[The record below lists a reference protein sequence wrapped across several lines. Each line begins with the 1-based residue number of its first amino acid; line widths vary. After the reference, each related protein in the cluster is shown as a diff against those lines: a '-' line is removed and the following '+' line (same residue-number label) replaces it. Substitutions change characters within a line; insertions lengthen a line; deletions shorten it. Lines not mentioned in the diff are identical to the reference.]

1 LSKWIIALVV
11 WICSSAIGLGLGPV
25 TLGRF
30 GPSPVIEAPETGEIR
45 VISASYGV
53 NCGAHVD
60 NVLDDMKAYCQGMR
74 FCRYRLTGRLRDP
87 KPGCSKTFEAV
98 WACEGRVARFA
109 ALIEANAGLGQ
120 TCSLN
125 CGAPADTVCR

>member
-1 LSKWIIALVV
+1 MIALLA
-11 WICSSAIGLGLGPV
+11 WTGFSAIGLCLGPV

-30 GPSPVIEAPETGEIR
+30 GPRPVIETPETGEIR

-53 NCGAHVD
+53 NCGAHAD
-60 NVLDDMKAYCQGMR
+60 NVLDDMKAYCQGMGS
-74 FCRYRLTGRLRDP
+74 CRYRLTGRLRDP

-98 WACEGRVARFA
+98 WACEGGPARFT
-109 ALIEANAGLGQ
+109 ALVEANAGLGQ

-125 CGAPADTVCR
+125 CGAPADMVCR